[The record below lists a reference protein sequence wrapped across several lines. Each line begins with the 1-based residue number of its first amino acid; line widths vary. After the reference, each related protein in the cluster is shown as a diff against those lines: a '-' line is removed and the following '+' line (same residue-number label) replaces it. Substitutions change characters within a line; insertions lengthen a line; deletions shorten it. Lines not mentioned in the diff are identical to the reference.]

1 MERISHIVS
10 GLPGVRL
17 IDAEYRD
24 FAFPR
29 HFHLEYH
36 VGLLLN
42 GRQRFVCRGES
53 RLAGRGD
60 ALLMAPE
67 QIHDGASQGG
77 RAITSACWPSS
88 RNGWMKPAACSA
100 TVARGT
106 PPDQRD
112 PARPPLQARLQAVH
126 AGFLGNSRLALES
139 VLWPALACLL
149 GQGSTLRVS
158 ELAQG
163 FDARTWQRLR
173 EWLESRL
180 ESPPSLEELAA
191 FCGLS
196 PWQALR
202 RFRQHCGLPPHQW
215 LTQLRLE
222 RARRWCCV
230 ASNRSAT
237 WPCSWASTTR
247 RTSPGCSAAPTACRR
262 HACARWVEGR
272 PLLAIAPS
280 SLAVTVIAEGAGLPE
295 NPRQFPTSRH
305 RHVPDDLLRPC
316 QRLPSATYA
325 KLFQALGPD
334 FRIRHLDQHGHDPRF
349 PVNDNWENL
358 VDELIHHLEAHGEPV
373 FGVGHSLGG
382 VLHYHAGCA
391 ARTST
396 AAWRCSTRRC

>member
-77 RAITSACWPSS
+77 EGYHIRVLAIEPQWLDEASRVLSDGRQGAPRLTSA
-88 RNGWMKPAACSA
+88 
-100 TVARGT
+100 TL
-106 PPDQRD
+106 RD
-112 PARPPLQARLQAVH
+112 PTLQARLQALH
-126 AGFLGNSRLALES
+126 AGFLGHSRLALES
-139 VLWPALACLL
+139 LLWPALACLL

-158 ELAQG
+158 EPAQG

-222 RARRWCCV
+222 RALPLVLRGQQPLSDV
-230 ASNRSAT
+230 ALQLGFYDQAHFSRLF
-237 WPCSWASTTR
+237 R
-247 RTSPGCSAAPTACRR
+247 RTYGVPP
-262 HACARWVEGR
+262 AR
-272 PLLAIAPS
+272 
-280 SLAVTVIAEGAGLPE
+280 
-295 NPRQFPTSRH
+295 
-305 RHVPDDLLRPC
+305 LR
-316 QRLPSATYA
+316 T
-325 KLFQALGPD
+325 LG
-334 FRIRHLDQHGHDPRF
+334 
-349 PVNDNWENL
+349 
-358 VDELIHHLEAHGEPV
+358 
-373 FGVGHSLGG
+373 
-382 VLHYHAGCA
+382 
-391 ARTST
+391 
-396 AAWRCSTRRC
+396 